1 VTAPPKP
8 APLSP
13 AGRVY
18 VTLVGVVGCTLFAW
32 CGWTIVRDGLYTNKT
47 WLIFTALTFASARL
61 TLKVPSVDARF
72 SLTEMFAF
80 ASMLLFG
87 PATGAVT
94 LAIDA
99 VIYSLRQRLPA
110 TQAFFNFGNLSVAA
124 FVSGSLFFIAANSP
138 PLANQTVPTEMLV
151 LPLALMTAAYFGINS
166 GLIAVAIGFQKK
178 LRPFDVWRT
187 QFMSLGPAYAA
198 GASGALLLIAA
209 VRQVHFGTLALLVP
223 VIVVCYLMLR
233 SSFGRLEDA
242 QQHANRLNGLYF
254 STIETLATAIDAKD
268 RTTHDHIRRVQQGA
282 MALTREL
289 GYTDETTLKAI
300 EAASLLHDTGKIA
313 VPEHILNKPG
323 RLTPMEF
330 EQMKLHAP
338 IGAEI
343 LSSIDF
349 PYPVVPIVRHHHE
362 NWDGTGYP
370 DGLRGTDI
378 PIGAR
383 ILSVVD
389 CFDALTSDRPYR
401 ARMTDDDALAI
412 LRERRGTMYDPTVVD
427 TFLASYKRIMPPSQE
442 TVHPV
447 ARAVALARSRSVS
460 EEAATGAGASDTP
473 NLESIGAFTSLSR
486 AVGGEAGLSDLGALV
501 WMLVRHVVPCTGMA
515 VFLPEERTDSLV
527 SRFAAGP
534 SAGALRNL
542 RYRLSRGAVGWT
554 AVNRRMIVN
563 GEAALGIEGG
573 DDARTLPSWVCTLP
587 LVHDGTLVAV
597 LALYSPH
604 AARFADAQAHLLEL
618 LAPRLAA
625 TVAHVTTTHAA
636 ADPVAGL
643 PARAEIHVV
652 HRAAGE

>member
-1 VTAPPKP
+1 VTGSAPPR
-8 APLSP
+8 LSN
-13 AGRVY
+13 AARAY
-18 VTLVGVVGCTLFAW
+18 VALVGVVGCTLFAW
-32 CGWTIVRDGLYTNKT
+32 CAVSILRDGLFKDKT
-47 WLIFTALTFASARL
+47 WLIFTGLTFATARL

-99 VIYSLRQRLPA
+99 LIYSVRQKLPPA
-110 TQAFFNFGNLSVAA
+110 QAFFNFGNLSLAA
-124 FVSGSLFFIAANSP
+124 FASGSLFFIAANTG
-138 PLANQTVPTEMLV
+138 PLANQTVPTEVLV
-151 LPLALMTAAYFGINS
+151 LPLALMTAAYFAINS

-178 LRPFDVWRT
+178 QRPFDVWRA

-209 VRQVHFGTLALLVP
+209 VRQVHIGTLALLVP
-223 VIVVCYLMLR
+223 MIVVSYLMLR

-242 QQHANRLNGLYF
+242 QQHASRLNGLYF

-289 GYTDETTLKAI
+289 GYTDDATLKAI

-323 RLTPMEF
+323 RLTPSEF
-330 EQMKLHAP
+330 EKMKLHAP

-370 DGLRGTDI
+370 DGLRGTAI

-401 ARMTDDDALAI
+401 GRMTDAEALQI
-412 LRERRGTMYDPTVVD
+412 LKERRGTMYDPAVVD
-427 TFLASYKRIMPPSQE
+427 IFIANYTRIMPPAQG

-447 ARAVALARSRSVS
+447 ARAVALARTMRTT
-460 EEAATGAGASDTP
+460 EDAAVPAPADGPSLD
-473 NLESIGAFTSLSR
+473 EIGAFTSLSR
-486 AVGGEAGLSDLGALV
+486 AVGGEAGLSDIGSLV
-501 WMLVRHVVPCTGMA
+501 WMLVRPIVPCTAMA
-515 VFLPEERTDSLV
+515 IFTPEDRSDMLAARYATGASAATLRTM
-527 SRFAAGP
+527 
-534 SAGALRNL
+534 
-542 RYRLSRGAVGWT
+542 RYRLSRGAVGWS

-563 GEAALGIEGG
+563 GEAALGAEAS
-573 DDARTLPSWVCTLP
+573 DDGETVPQWVSTLP
-587 LVHDGTLVAV
+587 LVHEGTLIAV
-597 LALYSPH
+597 LALYAPK
-604 AARFADAQAHLLEL
+604 AAPFSDQQAHLLEL

-625 TVAHVTTTHAA
+625 SLARVTTTHAA
-636 ADPVAGL
+636 ADPVAGV
-643 PARAEIHVV
+643 PPRADIHVV
-652 HRAAGE
+652 HRASNS